1 MSLNDAHADK
11 PRKSS
16 STLTLQTEERALTVL
31 EFVASADTPPKV
43 AGLASHL
50 GLNVTTCYH
59 LTNTLI
65 QTGYLVKDD
74 SGLFRIGPRIA
85 FLYRGMMRDF
95 DPARDLQG
103 VLNDF
108 SRRSGETAYLTSLTE
123 FGVVVN
129 LLAEGTHSVRV
140 SGISIG
146 FSGSEHIRASGRAA
160 IAFTDE
166 EARQRILDQATA
178 HMKASQRKAVL
189 KEIPLKLDE
198 IRARGWAIDDEEY
211 EESVCCIA
219 APYFFPDGAV
229 AGSLAASIPAQRF
242 HAHEDTL
249 ILAVRDAAATVSELL
264 GWHGPRT
271 GAP

>member
-1 MSLNDAHADK
+1 M
-11 PRKSS
+11 
-16 STLTLQTEERALTVL
+16 
-31 EFVASADTPPKV
+31 
-43 AGLASHL
+43 
-50 GLNVTTCYH
+50 
-59 LTNTLI
+59 
-65 QTGYLVKDD
+65 
-74 SGLFRIGPRIA
+74 
-85 FLYRGMMRDF
+85 
-95 DPARDLQG
+95 
-103 VLNDF
+103 
-108 SRRSGETAYLTSLTE
+108 
-123 FGVVVN
+123 
-129 LLAEGTHSVRV
+129 
-140 SGISIG
+140 
-146 FSGSEHIRASGRAA
+146 
-160 IAFTDE
+160 
-166 EARQRILDQATA
+166 
-178 HMKASQRKAVL
+178 L